1 MCFEVHDTGICISS
15 EQQIRLFSSFSQA
28 DTSTTRL
35 YESTALGLAWL
46 GLAWLGLAWLGK
58 MSGRIVIESQ
68 RGVGS
73 TLWFEIPLLKAAREL
88 NLDTNIGPTCT
99 AALLRLTPKA
109 TRVTTSGSTQ
119 HGCSFY

>member
-46 GLAWLGLAWLGK
+46 GK

-88 NLDTNIGPTCT
+88 N
-99 AALLRLTPKA
+99 
-109 TRVTTSGSTQ
+109 S
-119 HGCSFY
+119 

>member
-1 MCFEVHDTGICISS
+1 MAWLG
-15 EQQIRLFSSFSQA
+15 LA
-28 DTSTTRL
+28 WL
-35 YESTALGLAWL
+35 GLAWLGLAWLGLAWLGLAWLGLAWL